1 MRCKEVSDRLSV
13 SERDIVSSRSNS
25 ERIELMETKHEH
37 TTSYTRR

>member
-25 ERIELMETKHEH
+25 ERIRADGDEI
-37 TTSYTRR
+37 